1 MKVFRQCVSILLIAV
16 LMFSFANFNAVAEE
30 NDRWE
35 HDRLIHSAEYY
46 FREIEEPLC
55 FENVNGSDF
64 IYIVRDN
71 EAVLLSFKTNFKG
84 PEMSV
89 FTLPT
94 VLGGYPVTA
103 IGYENE
109 DGTGVNATWY
119 IHYGEDPF
127 EKYPEY
133 LGYGYYPVS
142 DPGLRYVS
150 EIIIPEGYKYI
161 EEEAFGG
168 VNRALGRV
176 EPNQKIVFPKSLR
189 EIHGTPFALLYTH
202 EDASGRKYTVLPEC
216 QYSDGYEY
224 DSYYITVDFYGPIYF
239 PSRLGSEWLV
249 KRSQFYPATL
259 YIPSNY
265 SYETIRYALF
275 DTDWDDELDMPA
287 LIGDEDKGFGEG
299 TTIHCAPDSEIL
311 RIFNEHTILNYYTFI
326 TDVVPAEY
334 IEFPEETVNVCVGDV
349 VDLEAKTYPAEAVWT
364 ACDYT
369 VSDPS
374 IVQIDDYSGRIT
386 ALKEGT
392 VTVTAT
398 HCERGFVD
406 TCTVKVTTEP
416 EPVSGVKEIKPAT
429 DAPYFAYGN
438 RDYKL
443 ELTGSPSKIQLIREN
458 GTTTTID
465 RSKATITS
473 NGDTETWIV
482 NMRVGE
488 GDHSIRAKYG
498 KVWDKASIPFTVTYD
513 TPKAHSF
520 DITYENGIGTFEVV
534 TDPQIA
540 KVQFLLGS
548 GSTLTYSQSYSH
560 IAEDGMRH
568 WTVTRKIPA
577 GTNYT
582 LKTKLGY
589 TWTTTDLKV
598 TS

>member
-1 MKVFRQCVSILLIAV
+1 MSFCKKIVSLILAAILL
-16 LMFSFANFNAVAEE
+16 FSTVAFNISAGAYEDV
-30 NDRWE
+30 DYK
-35 HDRLIHSAEYY
+35 IHSAEWY
-46 FREIEEPLC
+46 FREVNEPLC

-71 EAVLLSFKTNFKG
+71 EAVLLSFTTNFKG
-84 PEMSV
+84 PEKSV

-103 IGYENE
+103 IGYEYE
-109 DGTGVNATWY
+109 DGSGNAGAQATWY
-119 IHYGEDPF
+119 IHHGKNVF
-127 EKYPEY
+127 EEYPEY
-133 LGYGYYPVS
+133 LEYGYYPDW
-142 DPGLRYVS
+142 DPGLDYVS
-150 EIIIPEGYKYI
+150 KLVIPEGYRTIYTSSLK
-161 EEEAFGG
+161 G
-168 VNRALGRV
+168 VFCPV
-176 EPNQKIVFPKSLR
+176 SFPKSLR
-189 EIHGTPFALLYTH
+189 LITGQPFDYLYTH
-202 EDASGRKYTVLPEC
+202 VDENGKRYTVLPEC
-216 QYSDGYEY
+216 EY
-224 DSYYITVDFYGPIYF
+224 LDTDYGSSIIASYIYGDVYF
-239 PSRLGSEWLV
+239 PSRLEDNSADILYRR
-249 KRSQFYPATL
+249 RSRSSVIYVPSNISTEDFYNTL
-259 YIPSNY
+259 YYFEGAAGDAGEVWP
-265 SYETIRYALF
+265 RR
-275 DTDWDDELDMPA
+275 DTVD
-287 LIGDEDKGFGEG
+287 
-299 TTIHCAPDSEIL
+299 TIHCAPDSEFL
-311 RIFNEHTILNYYTFI
+311 SVFDEYGEHPYTTVI

-334 IEFPEETVNVCVGDV
+334 IEFPKETVNVCVGDV

-473 NGDTETWIV
+473 NGETETWVV

-488 GDHSIRAKYG
+488 GNHSIRAKYG
-498 KVWDKASIPFTVTYD
+498 KVWDEAKIPFTVTYD

-540 KVQFLLGS
+540 KVQFLLDS

-568 WTVTRKIPA
+568 WTVIRKIPA
-577 GTNYT
+577 DTNYT

>member
-1 MKVFRQCVSILLIAV
+1 MKVFKKSISLFLATVFLLS
-16 LMFSFANFNAVAEE
+16 LANFNAVAEE
-30 NDRWE
+30 IDYWEYDRY
-35 HDRLIHSAEYY
+35 IHSAEYWFKPIKETVFY
-46 FREIEEPLC
+46 ESDDYAKYAYVVKDGEASIVNIHVTYQGDKKIEL
-55 FENVNGSDF
+55 V
-64 IYIVRDN
+64 
-71 EAVLLSFKTNFKG
+71 
-84 PEMSV
+84 
-89 FTLPT
+89 LPT
-94 VLGGYPVTA
+94 TLGGYPVTA
-103 IGYENE
+103 IGYEYD
-109 DGTGVNATWY
+109 DGWGIDATWY

-133 LGYGYYPVS
+133 HEDEYYPEW
-142 DPGLRYVS
+142 DPGLDYVS
-150 EIIIPEGYKYI
+150 KMIIPEGYKYI
-161 EEEAFGG
+161 YNRSLYSEAY
-168 VNRALGRV
+168 VS
-176 EPNQKIVFPKSLR
+176 FPKSLR
-189 EIHGTPFALLYTH
+189 EISGKPFDWYLYTH
-202 EDASGRKYTVLPEC
+202 VDENGEKYTVLPEC
-216 QYSDGYEY
+216 QYS
-224 DSYYITVDFYGPIYF
+224 SYYTDIIAIGFYGDVYF

-249 KRSQFYPATL
+249 DNSFQFYPGTL

-299 TTIHCAPDSEIL
+299 TIIHCAPDSDFL
-311 RIFNEHTILNYYTFI
+311 RVFNEHILLNYYTVI

-406 TCTVKVTTEP
+406 TCTVNVTTEP
-416 EPVSGVKEIKPAT
+416 EPVSGVKEIEPAT
-429 DAPYFAYGN
+429 DTPYFAYGN

-458 GTTTTID
+458 GATTTID
-465 RSKATITS
+465 RSKAQITS
-473 NGDTETWIV
+473 NGEKEIWVVT
-482 NMRVGE
+482 MRVAEGE
-488 GDHSIRAKYG
+488 HSIRAKYG
-498 KVWDKASIPFTVTYD
+498 KVWDEVSVPFAVTYD
-513 TPKAHSF
+513 TPKADSF
-520 DITYENGIGTFEVV
+520 ELTYENGMGTFEVV
-534 TDPQIA
+534 TDPQIT
-540 KVQFLLGS
+540 KVQFLLGN
-548 GSTLTYSQSYSH
+548 GCTLTYTQSISS
-560 IAEDGMRH
+560 IGEDGMRH

-577 GTNYT
+577 GMTYT

-589 TWTTTDLKV
+589 TWTTTDLTAK
-598 TS
+598 S

>member
-1 MKVFRQCVSILLIAV
+1 MKKVFRIVSIAMV
-16 LMFSFANFNAVAEE
+16 LV
-30 NDRWE
+30 
-35 HDRLIHSAEYY
+35 I
-46 FREIEEPLC
+46 
-55 FENVNGSDF
+55 
-64 IYIVRDN
+64 
-71 EAVLLSFKTNFKG
+71 LSSG
-84 PEMSV
+84 MSV
-89 FTLPT
+89 SASSEELVSITGAKYIKYGDFYDHTAEWFFGEDRMSVSVLDEVRLETIGDTDYIYMVEDGKAYLVNVHFNVRGTQNRTLILPEK
-94 VLGGYPVTA
+94 LGGYPVVA
-103 IGYENE
+103 IGHPNYLFE
-109 DGTGVNATWY
+109 VFWY
-119 IHYGEDPF
+119 ITYGENFDEFSNYYSWVKDWLPHDYDP
-127 EKYPEY
+127 E
-133 LGYGYYPVS
+133 
-142 DPGLRYVS
+142 LRYVNK
-150 EIIIPEGYKYI
+150 IIIPEGYKYI
-161 EEEAFGG
+161 YEY
-168 VNRALGRV
+168 ALTGYAGSF
-176 EPNQKIVFPKSLR
+176 EFPKSLKLI
-189 EIHGTPFALLYTH
+189 ENYLYMD
-202 EDASGRKYTVLPEC
+202 E
-216 QYSDGYEY
+216 
-224 DSYYITVDFYGPIYF
+224 YITGVDSFLGENTFIEPDCEFGKKFYAAFHCDNFICQSRF
-239 PSRLGSEWLV
+239 PGYLFVSSDPDSIGATVFTSIPRIICVPYNVTAEQSE
-249 KRSQFYPATL
+249 
-259 YIPSNY
+259 
-265 SYETIRYALF
+265 YALF
-275 DTDWDDELDMPA
+275 KSKVSNKLLGNTVIYCSEDSPTYAVIQANKELGEYQVVTDIP
-287 LIGDEDKGFGEG
+287 K
-299 TTIHCAPDSEIL
+299 
-311 RIFNEHTILNYYTFI
+311 
-326 TDVVPAEY
+326 AEY

-349 VDLEAKTYPAEAVWT
+349 VGLEAKTYPAEAVWT

-392 VTVTAT
+392 VTVTAK

-473 NGDTETWIV
+473 NGDTETWVV

-488 GDHSIRAKYG
+488 GNHSIRAKYG
-498 KVWDKASIPFTVTYD
+498 KVWDEAKIPFTVTYD

-520 DITYENGIGTFEVV
+520 DITYKNGIGTFEVV

-540 KVQFLLGS
+540 KVQFLLDS

-568 WTVTRKIPA
+568 WTVIRKIPA
-577 GTNYT
+577 DTNYT

>member
-1 MKVFRQCVSILLIAV
+1 MKKNLKLLSLFLSVVLLFSVVSIGAQGYDDWIEYEKML
-16 LMFSFANFNAVAEE
+16 
-30 NDRWE
+30 
-35 HDRLIHSAEYY
+35 HSAEYW
-46 FREIEEPLC
+46 FEPIEETV
-55 FENVNGSDF
+55 FYASDDYAKYS
-64 IYIVRDN
+64 YIVKDG
-71 EAVLLSFKTNFKG
+71 EASIVNFHITYQGDEKI
-84 PEMSV
+84 EFV
-89 FTLPT
+89 LPT
-94 VLGGYPVTA
+94 TLGGYPVTA
-103 IGYENE
+103 IGYEYE
-109 DGTGVNATWY
+109 DGQGIDATWY
-119 IHYGEDPF
+119 IHYGEDTF
-127 EKYPEY
+127 EKYPWYLEY
-133 LGYGYYPVS
+133 ESYPEW
-142 DPGLRYVS
+142 DPGLNYISKLV
-150 EIIIPEGYKYI
+150 IPEGYKTIYNNSLCAI
-161 EEEAFGG
+161 DCL
-168 VNRALGRV
+168 VS
-176 EPNQKIVFPKSLR
+176 FPKSLR
-189 EIHGTPFALLYTH
+189 KISGKIFDWYMPYTH
-202 EDASGRKYTVLPEC
+202 VYENGEKNTVLPEC
-216 QYSDGYEY
+216 QYSPKYY
-224 DSYYITVDFYGPIYF
+224 DAGNIAFSFYGDIYF
-239 PSRLGSEWLV
+239 PSRLGSEWLLD
-249 KRSQFYPATL
+249 RSQFYSGTF

-265 SYETIRYALF
+265 SYEAIRYSLF
-275 DTDWDDELDMPA
+275 EGDWDDYLDKE
-287 LIGDEDKGFGEG
+287 IIRGDEDKGYGEG
-299 TTIHCAPDSEIL
+299 TTIHCAPDSEFL
-311 RIFNEHTILNYYTFI
+311 RVFDEAEGYHYYTVI

-392 VTVTAT
+392 VTVTAK

-438 RDYKL
+438 RDYRL
-443 ELTGSPSKIQLIREN
+443 ELTGSPSKIQLVREN

-465 RSKATITS
+465 RNKATITS
-473 NGDTETWIV
+473 NGETETWVV

-488 GDHSIRAKYG
+488 GNHSIRAKYG
-498 KVWDKASIPFTVTYD
+498 KVWDEASVPFTVTYD

-540 KVQFLLGS
+540 KVQFLLDS

-577 GTNYT
+577 DTNYT

>member
-1 MKVFRQCVSILLIAV
+1 MKKNLKLLSLFLSVVLLFSVVSIGAQAYDDWIEYEKML
-16 LMFSFANFNAVAEE
+16 
-30 NDRWE
+30 
-35 HDRLIHSAEYY
+35 HSAEYWL
-46 FREIEEPLC
+46 EPIEETV
-55 FENVNGSDF
+55 FYASDDYAKYS
-64 IYIVRDN
+64 YIVKDG
-71 EAVLLSFKTNFKG
+71 EASIVNFHITYQGDEKI
-84 PEMSV
+84 EFV
-89 FTLPT
+89 LPT
-94 VLGGYPVTA
+94 TLGGYPVTA
-103 IGYENE
+103 IGYEYD
-109 DGTGVNATWY
+109 DGQGIDATWY
-119 IHYGEDPF
+119 IHYGEDTF

-133 LGYGYYPVS
+133 LEYESYPEW
-142 DPGLRYVS
+142 DPGLDYVS
-150 EIIIPEGYKYI
+150 KLIIPEGYKYI
-161 EEEAFGG
+161 Y
-168 VNRALGRV
+168 NRSLLAAYNV
-176 EPNQKIVFPKSLR
+176 SFPKSLR
-189 EIHGTPFALLYTH
+189 KISGKPFDWYLYTH
-202 EDASGRKYTVLPEC
+202 VDENGEKYTVLPEC
-216 QYSDGYEY
+216 QYSDV
-224 DSYYITVDFYGPIYF
+224 YYLDDIIAVYFYRPIYF
-239 PSRLGSEWLV
+239 PSRLGSERLV
-249 KRSQFYPATL
+249 NNRNFYPGTL

-299 TTIHCAPDSEIL
+299 TTIHCAPDSDFL
-311 RIFNEHTILNYYTFI
+311 RVFNEHILLNYYTII

-334 IEFPEETVNVCVGDV
+334 IEFPEEMVNVCVGDV

-473 NGDTETWIV
+473 NGETETWVV

-488 GDHSIRAKYG
+488 GEHSIRAKYG
-498 KVWDKASIPFTVTYD
+498 KIWDEAKVPFTVTYD

-540 KVQFLLGS
+540 KVQFLLDS

-568 WTVTRKIPA
+568 WTVIRKIPA

>member
-1 MKVFRQCVSILLIAV
+1 MKVFKRSISIVLAAVFLLS
-16 LMFSFANFNAVAEE
+16 LANFNAVAEE

-35 HDRLIHSAEYY
+35 HYRLIHSAEYY

-103 IGYENE
+103 IGYETE

-133 LGYGYYPVS
+133 LEYGYYPVS

-168 VNRALGRV
+168 VTRAFGRV

-189 EIHGTPFALLYTH
+189 EIHGAPFARLYTH

-239 PSRLGSEWLV
+239 PSRLGSEWLLD
-249 KRSQFYPATL
+249 RGQFYPTTL

-265 SYETIRYALF
+265 SYETIRYSLF
-275 DTDWDDELDMPA
+275 QINVDDSIDSPI
-287 LIGDEDKGFGEG
+287 IGDKDKGFGED
-299 TTIHCAPDSEIL
+299 TIIHCAPDCEFLELFSQATE
-311 RIFNEHTILNYYTFI
+311 LNYYTVI

-406 TCTVKVTTEP
+406 TCTVNVITEP
-416 EPVSGVKEIKPAT
+416 EPVSGINEIKPAT
-429 DAPYFAYGN
+429 DTPYFAYGN

-443 ELTGSPSKIQLIREN
+443 ELTGSPSKIQVVRKN

-465 RSKATITS
+465 RSKAQITS
-473 NGDTETWIV
+473 NGETETWIV
-482 NMRVGE
+482 NMRVEAGE
-488 GDHSIRAKYG
+488 HSIRAKYG
-498 KVWDKASIPFTVTYD
+498 KVWDEKSVPFTVTYD
-513 TPKAHSF
+513 TPKAYSF
-520 DITYENGIGTFEVV
+520 DLTYENGIGTFDIV

-540 KVQFLLGS
+540 KIQLVLDNGA
-548 GSTLTYSQSYSH
+548 TLTYSQSYSY
-560 IAEDGMRH
+560 IGEDGLRH
-568 WTVTRKIPA
+568 WTVTRKA
-577 GTNYT
+577 SVGTNYT

-589 TWTTTDLKV
+589 TWTTTDLKA
-598 TS
+598 TT